1 MTNYTFKIYYED
13 DSTTF
18 KRNGGW
24 KLVRG
29 HTPEQAV
36 RKFRAKFPDLYPL
49 MVDAGKNTFVV
60 YRDDDGSFNVF

>member
-1 MTNYTFKIYYED
+1 MTNYTYKIYYED

-49 MVDAGKNTFVV
+49 SVQAKLKF
-60 YRDDDGSFNVF
+60 YRINCDGTVKAVE

>member
-1 MTNYTFKIYYED
+1 MTNYTYKIYYED

-18 KRNGGW
+18 KRKGGW

-49 MVDAGKNTFVV
+49 TVQAGHKHYMVN
-60 YRDDDGSFNVF
+60 RDGTVEDITR

>member
-1 MTNYTFKIYYED
+1 MTNYTYKIYYED

-36 RKFRAKFPDLYPL
+36 RKFREKFPDLCPL
-49 MVDAGKNTFVV
+49 TVQAGHKHFMVN
-60 YRDDDGSFNVF
+60 RDGTLEAVE

>member
-1 MTNYTFKIYYED
+1 MTNYTYKIYYED

-36 RKFRAKFPDLYPL
+36 RKFREKFPDLCPL
-49 MVDAGKNTFVV
+49 NIIAGKRIYWVN
-60 YRDDDGSFNVF
+60 RDGTVEDITR

>member
-1 MTNYTFKIYYED
+1 MTYTYKIYYED

-29 HTPEQAV
+29 HTPE
-36 RKFRAKFPDLYPL
+36 
-49 MVDAGKNTFVV
+49 
-60 YRDDDGSFNVF
+60 

>member
-1 MTNYTFKIYYED
+1 MTNYTYKIYYED

-29 HTPEQAV
+29 HTP
-36 RKFRAKFPDLYPL
+36 
-49 MVDAGKNTFVV
+49 
-60 YRDDDGSFNVF
+60 